1 MNTSLFFDRL
11 TQDVAPLGTL
21 HAPLLSWLGSV
32 GILVFFAW
40 HIVQL
45 SRHTAQAHHP
55 FHRLCQTLAPLVQ
68 ERLRQAPSRFP
79 DNRRTLR
86 ANGPVA
92 ELNHRDGQ
100 DLQQV
105 DTAFRQE
112 PLLAQAWNRYRQ
124 TLVTEQVPWYVEP
137 RIFSSRAAQ
146 DLFAL
151 DSLFSSRINLAWY
164 GQVPSLLTGF
174 GLLLTFVA
182 LLIGLSKLQLHTDGH
197 TIVGIQGL
205 INGLAGKF
213 LTSIV
218 GLLCANLFTFIEKP
232 AMFRLLAAHQTCM
245 QHLDELFPRKT
256 LEQLLE
262 GLHGASHGN
271 AQVSQFTH
279 QAANTAI
286 PTDAL
291 TQPLRAMT
299 DAMHVLTQDLR
310 THLLSAQPSRVS
322 DPAQILSDNLTPLI
336 QGLTGTV
343 KRLTDILNT
352 QQQQHYA
359 STTQV
364 THLIDQLTGRLNS
377 ERDLT
382 HAPAPTPQPGWFRKI
397 HAAGRGVRP

>member
-1 MNTSLFFDRL
+1 MNTSSFFDRL

-21 HAPLLSWLGSV
+21 HAPLLSWLGSI
-32 GILVFFAW
+32 GLLIFFAW
-40 HIVQL
+40 HIIQL
-45 SRHTAQAHHP
+45 SRHTAQARQP
-55 FHRLCQTLAPLVQ
+55 FQRLGETLAPLVQ
-68 ERLRQAPSRFP
+68 ERQRQATSRFP
-79 DNRRTLR
+79 HHRRTMS

-100 DLQQV
+100 DLQRV

-151 DSLFSSRINLAWY
+151 DALFSSRINLAWY
-164 GQVPSLLTGF
+164 GQVPALLTGF

-213 LTSIV
+213 LTSII

-245 QHLDELFPRKT
+245 HHLDELFPRKT

-262 GLHGASHGN
+262 GLHGL
-271 AQVSQFTH
+271 SQGEPH
-279 QAANTAI
+279 ANQFVRHSAESSL

-291 TQPLRAMT
+291 TQPIRTMT
-299 DAMHVLTQDLR
+299 DAMHTLTQDLR
-310 THLLSAQPSRVS
+310 THLLSTQPSRES
-322 DPAQILSDNLTPLI
+322 DPVQILSDNLAPLI

-343 KRLTDILNT
+343 ERLTDILNT

-364 THLIDQLTGRLNS
+364 NHLIDQLTGRLNS
-377 ERDLT
+377 ERELT
-382 HAPAPTPQPGWFRKI
+382 HAPSPTPQPGWFRKI
-397 HAAGRGVRP
+397 HAAGRGLRP